1 MTDYQHIIDKYY
13 PVGHP
18 AREILLR
25 HSRQVADMA
34 LDIAR
39 ECRLPLDEG
48 DVEAAAMLHDIGIF
62 MTHAPSIGCHGD
74 APYIAHGTLGA
85 DLLRREGVDELFARV
100 AERHTGTGLTAQE
113 IVEQQ
118 LPLQPRDLLPETLL
132 EKLICYAD
140 KFFSKGGDMNQKPF
154 GAVRSSLGRH
164 GAATLA
170 RFDALA
176 ALFHQPKN

>member
-1 MTDYQHIIDKYY
+1 MTDYHHIIDKYY
-13 PVGHP
+13 PVGNP

-34 LDIAR
+34 LGIAR
-39 ECRLPLDEG
+39 ECRLPLDG
-48 DVEAAAMLHDIGIF
+48 ADIEAAAMLHDIGIF

-85 DLLRREGVDELFARV
+85 ALLRREGVDERMARV
-100 AERHTGTGLTAQE
+100 AERHTGSGLTAQE
-113 IVEQQ
+113 IEEQH
-118 LPLQPRDLLPETLL
+118 LPLPPHDLLPETLL

-140 KFFSKGGDMNQKPF
+140 KFFSKGGDMTQKPF
-154 GAVRSSLGRH
+154 DAVRSSLARH
-164 GAATLA
+164 GADTLA

-176 ALFHQPKN
+176 TLFRQNT

>member
-13 PVGHP
+13 PAGNP

-25 HSRQVADMA
+25 HSRQVAEMA
-34 LDIAR
+34 LGIAR
-39 ECRLPLDEG
+39 DCRLPIDET
-48 DVEAAAMLHDIGIF
+48 DIEAAAMLHDIGIF
-62 MTHAPSIGCHGD
+62 MTNAPSIGCHGD

-85 DLLRREGVDELFARV
+85 GLLRREGVDERLARV
-100 AERHTGTGLTAQE
+100 AERHTGSGLTAQE
-113 IVEQQ
+113 IAVQH
-118 LPLQPRDLLPETLL
+118 LPLPPHDLLPETLL

-140 KFFSKGGDMNQKPF
+140 KFFSKGGDMTQKSF
-154 GAVRSSLGRH
+154 DTVRSSLARH

-176 ALFHQPKN
+176 ALFRW